1 MKDNLEKQKQKIK
14 IMTVTILI
22 AISKAKTPML
32 TIITVIHFINTLTR
46 HAFLQVAQIISP
58 ILPYLF
64 WQNLSFTFLKNI
76 ISEAGGDFK
85 VLMKTRGSLSQK
97 QNPEVF
103 TVVFSNSIL
112 DKKSG
117 DFSMRN
123 YEALLPWIL
132 SFGEYDV
139 AVLQN
144 SLKGITEHL

>member
-1 MKDNLEKQKQKIK
+1 MKDNLERQKQKTK
-14 IMTVTILI
+14 IMAVTILI
-22 AISKAKTPML
+22 ALSKAKMPML
-32 TIITVIHFINTLTR
+32 TIIMVIHFINTLTR
-46 HAFLQVAQIISP
+46 HAFFQVAQIISP

-64 WQNLSFTFLKNI
+64 WQNLSFTFLKNP
-76 ISEAGGDFK
+76 ISEVRGGFK
-85 VLMKTRGSLSQK
+85 VLMKTRGFLSQK

-123 YEALLPWIL
+123 YEVLLPWIL

-144 SLKGITEHL
+144 SLKRVIEHL